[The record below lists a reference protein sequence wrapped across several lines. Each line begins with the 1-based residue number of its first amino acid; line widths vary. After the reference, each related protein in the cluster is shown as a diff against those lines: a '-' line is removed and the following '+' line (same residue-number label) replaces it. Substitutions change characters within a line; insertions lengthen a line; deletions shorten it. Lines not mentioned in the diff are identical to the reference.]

1 MHLTGLPMTQGS
13 RTAQGRSK
21 AAEDDGAPTKP
32 ATPRRPKPKLPD
44 PTHGAPQA
52 KSMARSRSMPPSI
65 TPYRSIALAEGGHV
79 TGRVSRSRE
88 VGVVQDADGVMP
100 ALPLVLVTSA

>member
-1 MHLTGLPMTQGS
+1 MTLPLHQAKLDS
-13 RTAQGRSK
+13 RLVLI
-21 AAEDDGAPTKP
+21 DGAPTKP